1 MVNLTGLRSPCEQT
15 ALSQNRAPLSRL
27 RNCVLGWPGNLAEP
41 TSYLWNSPAS
51 KGAAW
56 RPQPTVG
63 SQRAQTPVQVLP
75 GSGNTT
81 SQRCWSLWASV
92 SWCENGAN
100 TGQRGDLKDGR
111 DFRRPGR
118 SRPHQLEGTECCLG
132 VFLIPSSGAFLRG
145 DDCLPLILDK
155 QHLVILPIKNNNCF
169 ELIYRFFWGQ
179 CKIYVMRSQDIR
191 RYLAPHS
198 MHNDRPH
205 PGLLDGGQSGG
216 KDPRG
221 DSRGETPGL
230 PYSCLFWSGLDY
242 PPYCAI
248 I

>member
-100 TGQRGDLKDGR
+100 TGQRGRLKR
-111 DFRRPGR
+111 W
-118 SRPHQLEGTECCLG
+118 EGLQETWKEP
-132 VFLIPSSGAFLRG
+132 PSSVRGHGVLPWGLSDPFVRGLSKGWWLSSFNSRQAAFG
-145 DDCLPLILDK
+145 
-155 QHLVILPIKNNNCF
+155 
-169 ELIYRFFWGQ
+169 
-179 CKIYVMRSQDIR
+179 
-191 RYLAPHS
+191 
-198 MHNDRPH
+198 H
-205 PGLLDGGQSGG
+205 PSH
-216 KDPRG
+216 
-221 DSRGETPGL
+221 
-230 PYSCLFWSGLDY
+230 
-242 PPYCAI
+242 
-248 I
+248 